1 MALEGQIRYLRGAT
15 KPHRIE
21 RPEDVKGGTAG
32 GLVKSAVGR
41 LIGCR

>member
-1 MALEGQIRYLRGAT
+1 MALEGITRYLRGAT
-15 KPHRIE
+15 KPRRIE

>member
-1 MALEGQIRYLRGAT
+1 MALEGKIRYLRGVT
-15 KPHRIE
+15 KPRQIE

-32 GLVKSAVGR
+32 GLVKSVVGR